1 MRRENDN
8 FTNPPTLLG
17 FDTEGG
23 SGVEPSLP
31 GRIRPV
37 TNWLNYSG
45 GLPPTYEN
53 HKEMLMRE

>member
-1 MRRENDN
+1 MI
-8 FTNPPTLLG
+8 TSQTLPHCSDLTQKAG
-17 FDTEGG
+17 AA
-23 SGVEPSLP
+23 SEPSLP

-45 GLPPTYEN
+45 GFPPSYEN